1 MLPASLTWPG
11 SKDVV
16 TIRRSDNSTYDA
28 RDEIAE
34 FLASRYPQ
42 FWPMEPD
49 PERPGEMMSID
60 QRGKWRAVLADVYY
74 VNGPV
79 LVARHTAGNNRVI
92 AAAIAKPT
100 RFPREA
106 ELLVQSSG
114 GYAAGDVDP
123 RMRAELVAECQRA
136 GMVLGRAEMVRKWV
150 SL

>member
-1 MLPASLTWPG
+1 MEPIALTWPG
-11 SKDVV
+11 STDVV

-49 PERPGEMMSID
+49 PERPGEVMSID

-123 RMRAELVAECQRA
+123 RMLAELQAECMRS
-136 GMVLGRAEMVRKWV
+136 GLILGREKMVREWV
-150 SL
+150 AL